1 MMAPPHT
8 AARAGGTTRA
18 RTDVASPVRALARAA
33 VHGSE
38 AASYALGGVVIIAA
52 LVVMTQSADIA
63 DVADWA
69 LDVLGISFLVLL
81 GTLVFV
87 TLYSWVRLIHVPET
101 APGSVYGADR
111 DYWLEFGVQAA
122 NGVTTLALT
131 YTLLG
136 ISLGIG
142 SLAGQD
148 LTPDTVQG
156 VIRDLTA
163 NFSLAFMTTVVGL
176 PTSALLR
183 GLLVVTRARQKAAAI
198 EAEPV
203 ATVIEED

>member
-1 MMAPPHT
+1 M
-8 AARAGGTTRA
+8 
-18 RTDVASPVRALARAA
+18 
-33 VHGSE
+33 HGSE
-38 AASYALGGVVIIAA
+38 AASYALGGIVIVAA
-52 LVVMTQSADIA
+52 LVVMTQSTDIA

-69 LDVLGISFLVLL
+69 LDVLGVSFLALL
-81 GTLVFV
+81 GALVFV
-87 TLYSWVRLIHVPET
+87 TLFSWVRLTRVPET
-101 APGSVYGADR
+101 APDADR

-148 LTPDTVQG
+148 LTPDTVQA

-183 GLLVVTRARQKAAAI
+183 GLLVVTRARQKASAI
-198 EAEPV
+198 TPEPV
-203 ATVIEED
+203 VTVIEED